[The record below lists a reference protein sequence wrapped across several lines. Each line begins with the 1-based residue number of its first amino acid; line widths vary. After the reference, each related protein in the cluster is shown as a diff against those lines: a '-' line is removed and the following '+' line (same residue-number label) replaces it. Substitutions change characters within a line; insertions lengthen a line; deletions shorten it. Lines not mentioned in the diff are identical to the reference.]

1 MHVIPYNRIIVQ
13 QYGIGEIMDEKIGKV
28 KSLSKAIDLLDV
40 LCASRRGLSLSELS
54 ERCGYPKSTTH
65 ALASTLRDRGLLR
78 QLQNGD
84 YALGLRL
91 FEYGSAVSRGFDI
104 SELSR
109 PYLESLSSLT
119 GANSVISLL
128 DGESAVSFDYAVSS
142 SGVQILPEIGVRLP
156 LHCTSQGKLMLAYLP
171 QSRVLS
177 LFRRQSMHRYTRHT
191 IDEIDDLLS
200 QLSEIRENGYAVEDG
215 EYKVGLRSVSAPV
228 FDANGELKYALT
240 TIGFFRKV
248 SADDFINAVKV
259 TVDQAKMLSNTLG
272 FSAEK

>member
-1 MHVIPYNRIIVQ
+1 
-13 QYGIGEIMDEKIGKV
+13 MDENKGKV

-40 LCASRRGLSLSELS
+40 LCAARRGLSLSELS
-54 ERCGYPKSTTH
+54 DRCGYPKSTTH

-78 QLQNGD
+78 QLPNGD
-84 YALGLRL
+84 YALGMRL

-156 LHCTSQGKLMLAYLP
+156 LHCTSQGKMMLAYLP
-171 QSRVLS
+171 QNRVLS
-177 LFRRQSMHRYTRHT
+177 VIRRQPMWQYTRHT
-191 IDEIDDLLS
+191 IVELEPLLR
-200 QLSEIRENGYAVEDG
+200 QLANIRERGYAVEDG

-228 FDANGELKYALT
+228 FDATGEVKYALT
-240 TIGFFRKV
+240 TIGFFRRV
-248 SADDFINAVKV
+248 SADDFVNAVKV
-259 TVDQAKMLSNTLG
+259 TVDQAKMLSNALG
-272 FSAEK
+272 FNAD

>member
-1 MHVIPYNRIIVQ
+1 MEEN
-13 QYGIGEIMDEKIGKV
+13 KGKV
-28 KSLSKAIDLLDV
+28 KSLSKAIDLLDILSV
-40 LCASRRGLSLSELS
+40 SRHGLSLSELA
-54 ERCGYPKSTTH
+54 ERAGFPKSTTH

-84 YALGLRL
+84 YALGMRL

-104 SELSR
+104 GELSR

-156 LHCTSQGKLMLAYLP
+156 LHCTSQGKMMLAYLP
-171 QSRVLS
+171 ESRMQS
-177 LFRRQSMHRYTRHT
+177 LFRRQPMRPYTRHT
-191 IDEIDDLLS
+191 ITSMDDLQQ
-200 QLSEIRENGYAVEDG
+200 QLADIRQKGYAVEDG

-228 FDANGELKYALT
+228 FDASRELRYALT
-240 TIGFFRKV
+240 TIGFFRRV
-248 SADDFINAVKV
+248 SADDFVNAVRV
-259 TVDQAKMLSNTLG
+259 TVDQAKMLSNVLG
-272 FSAEK
+272 YTFEN

>member
-1 MHVIPYNRIIVQ
+1 MEEN
-13 QYGIGEIMDEKIGKV
+13 KGKV

-40 LCASRRGLSLSELS
+40 LSASRRGLSLSELS

-65 ALASTLRDRGLLR
+65 ALASTMRDRGLLR
-78 QLQNGD
+78 QLPNGE
-84 YALGLRL
+84 YALGMRL

-142 SGVQILPEIGVRLP
+142 SGIQILPEIGVRLP

-171 QSRVLS
+171 QSSVQY
-177 LFRRQSMHRYTRHT
+177 LFRNHTFRQYTRHT
-191 IDEIDDLLS
+191 IVDSEELTR
-200 QLSEIRENGYAVEDG
+200 QLAGIRETGYSVEDG

-228 FDANGELKYALT
+228 FDATGSLKYALT
-240 TIGFFRKV
+240 TIGFFRRV
-248 SADDFINAVKV
+248 SAEDFVNAVKM
-259 TVDQAKMLSNTLG
+259 TVDQAAMLSTALG
-272 FSAEK
+272 FTE

>member
-1 MHVIPYNRIIVQ
+1 
-13 QYGIGEIMDEKIGKV
+13 MDENKGKV
-28 KSLSKAIDLLDV
+28 KSLTKAIDILDALSV
-40 LCASRRGLSLSELS
+40 SRRGLSLSELA
-54 ERCGYPKSTTH
+54 ERCSFPKSTTH
-65 ALASTLRDRGLLR
+65 ALASTMRDRGLLR

-84 YALGLRL
+84 YALGMRL

-128 DGESAVSFDYAVSS
+128 DGESAVSFDYAVSA

-171 QSRVLS
+171 QSKV
-177 LFRRQSMHRYTRHT
+177 QSMLRHYPMRQYTRHT
-191 IDEIDDLLS
+191 IIEMTALFRLLDDI
-200 QLSEIRENGYAVEDG
+200 SEKGYAVEDG

-228 FDANGELKYALT
+228 FDATGELKYALT
-240 TIGFFRKV
+240 TIGFFRRV
-248 SADDFINAVKV
+248 SADDFVNAVKM
-259 TVDQAKMLSNTLG
+259 TVDQAAMLSTALG
-272 FSAEK
+272 YHV